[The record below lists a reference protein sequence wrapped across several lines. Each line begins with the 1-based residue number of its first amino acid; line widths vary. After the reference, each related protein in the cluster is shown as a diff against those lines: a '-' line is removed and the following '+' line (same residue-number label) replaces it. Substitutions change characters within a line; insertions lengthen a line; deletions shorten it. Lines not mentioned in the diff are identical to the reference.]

1 MAQECKLVIEGK
13 TWKVAHCSWELSQD
27 FNHSTGKI
35 QSKVKGG
42 QINIIVPSGENSSLS
57 NFIWQYMIDPYKK
70 CNGSLEFSKSDA
82 NAIYKELKFTDAYM
96 INMAESFDDG
106 GGMSQRFLLSCKELS
121 IDGATHKNDW
131 EK

>member
-1 MAQECKLVIEGK
+1 MAQEANLIIEGK
-13 TWKVAHCSWELSQD
+13 TWRVLRCSWTMTQD

-42 QINIIVPSGENSSLS
+42 QINLIVPSGENLSLS
-57 NFIWQYMIDPYKK
+57 NFVWQYMIDPYKK
-70 CNGSLEFSKSDA
+70 CSGSIQFPKSDA
-82 NAIYKELKFTDAYM
+82 DAIYKELKFTDAYM
-96 INMAESFDDG
+96 IEMTETYDDG
-106 GGMSQRFLLSCKELS
+106 SGMNQQFLLTAKELS